1 MNATDD
7 EDYMRWWNSHGDM
20 AEPEIE
26 YRAWKAG
33 RAFEKSR
40 PTQLAPDAKPAG
52 AFLGD
57 GYSGFARV
65 KQTIRRLR
73 GEHERN

>member
-7 EDYMRWWNSHGDM
+7 ENYMRWWNSHGDM

-40 PTQLAPDAKPAG
+40 PTKLAPDSLKAAVNSLPKSPKTGKPLLAK
-52 AFLGD
+52 
-57 GYSGFARV
+57 SG
-65 KQTIRRLR
+65 
-73 GEHERN
+73 